1 MEAMKDYVVHPR
13 SSNSNSITTSSTIDI
28 LSFLT
33 NETRTSD
40 ADGSEIENDDLPDSN
55 DVFVNA
61 TRTSS
66 TSNNQT
72 TFDDEESDECDL
84 DESIDRTSRQHTTTS
99 NSKES
104 NEDSNDDLNSTSL
117 RNNSNST
124 NQSSRANTSS
134 VPPKQNPRIRAERQF
149 GEVITSGTL
158 LQDLRKKAEAKAS
171 KVSKQKNVQQ
181 SSRSTRQKLN

>member
-55 DVFVNA
+55 DVFVN
-61 TRTSS
+61 
-66 TSNNQT
+66 
-72 TFDDEESDECDL
+72 DL